1 VGHATMPAPS
11 ALCALARNL
20 FVLVDPHLLLR

>member
-1 VGHATMPAPS
+1 MPAPS
-11 ALCALARNL
+11 ALCALARNP